1 MVNAPANASRG
12 HWVSETLRDNIR
24 DGLYGAGD
32 RVTELEVAGRLGVS
46 RTPVR
51 EAMRRLESE
60 GLLVQLPWRG
70 VVVAELDRI
79 QVLEL
84 YAMREVLEGTAARFA
99 AQHADPGELELM
111 DDLLVREEAAGD
123 DAEGAARI
131 NRELHAAIYGAAR
144 TRYLLSTLRALGNAL
159 ALLKGTTFADPGR
172 TAQGLLEHR
181 AIINAIAKRDGDSA
195 EAAARLHIAN
205 ARRIRLK
212 LLYGSS

>member
-1 MVNAPANASRG
+1 MTGSASASRG
-12 HWVSETLRDNIR
+12 HWVSETLRENIR
-24 DGLYGAGD
+24 DGRYGPGD

-60 GLLVQLPWRG
+60 GLLIQLPWRG
-70 VVVAELDRI
+70 VVVAELDRA

-111 DDLLVREEAAGD
+111 RDLLNQEEAAGD
-123 DAEGAARI
+123 DAERAAHI
-131 NRELHAAIYGAAR
+131 NRELHAAIYAAAR
-144 TRYLLSTLRALGNAL
+144 NRYLLSTLSSLGNAL
-159 ALLKGTTFADPGR
+159 SLLKGTTFAEPGR
-172 TAQGLLEHR
+172 TAEGLQEHR
-181 AIINAIAKRDGDSA
+181 SIVEAIAKRDGDAA
-195 EAAARLHIAN
+195 ETAARLHIAN

-212 LLYGSS
+212 LLYGNA